1 MLYYVLMGSKSIR
14 VQSNEDGTVNLTVAP
29 GETGVQGPV
38 GPIGPKGDVGPVGPQ
53 GETGVQG
60 PVGPLGEK
68 GLDGK
73 SIQGLKGEKGDPGIK
88 GEKGDR
94 GLQGPVGPQGEKGDI
109 GPVGAQGPKGEKGDP
124 GIKGEKGDIGP
135 VGAQGPKGEKG
146 EDGKDSDLLSHMQII
161 SSLVNVKG
169 KEPVTLFQQNLTDGL
184 SDVLIEIQGKAAD
197 GTSRIFYGMR
207 LLLDCVNGQII
218 HKIEKPL
225 YNTIANNADTKLKLI
240 VEENFVAVSAT
251 GLETTEM
258 AYKSLV
264 TIK

>member
-60 PVGPLGEK
+60 PVGP
-68 GLDGK
+68 
-73 SIQGLKGEKGDPGIK
+73 Q
-88 GEKGDR
+88 
-94 GLQGPVGPQGEKGDI
+94 
-109 GPVGAQGPKGEKGDP
+109 
-124 GIKGEKGDIGP
+124 GEKGDIGP